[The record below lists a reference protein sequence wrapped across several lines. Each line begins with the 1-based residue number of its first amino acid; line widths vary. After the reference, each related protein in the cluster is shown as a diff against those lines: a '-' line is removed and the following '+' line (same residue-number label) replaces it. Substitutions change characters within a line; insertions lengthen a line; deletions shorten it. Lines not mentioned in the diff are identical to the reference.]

1 MTIFTVNAGED
12 VEDLIEEGYTCSLAT
27 LNDEIS
33 LENSQEL
40 ELCVTI
46 DHVLSVSKLLKGSG
60 SFIREAIL
68 S

>member
-12 VEDLIEEGYTCSLAT
+12 VGDLIEEGYTCSLAT
-27 LNDEIS
+27 PNDEKS

-40 ELCVTI
+40 EVCLTI

-60 SFIREAIL
+60 SFIREVIL
-68 S
+68 T

>member
-27 LNDEIS
+27 LNGEIS

-46 DHVLSVSKLLKGSG
+46 DHVLSVSKLLKGV
-60 SFIREAIL
+60 
-68 S
+68 